1 MKTDERLL
9 RKQNVSMVLFSL
21 ALIGCITILLYIAY
35 SSQQRIQTFA
45 LDQLRQ
51 DAEKRA
57 GAVSYFYLERR
68 NDLNSLAEQRALS
81 TFFENQALG
90 MSMQYGLR
98 DSLFAIS
105 EQFEKLLD
113 EKKLGA
119 QRIFTRVLFLNTD
132 GSILTESRA
141 KGSGEADAR
150 PLSPPALGEGT
161 YPDIR
166 LIGERNETGVIATIP
181 YYFKGKYVGRII
193 AFIASDVVY
202 DYLLQPQ
209 TSPSKRALAV
219 TGEKGQLLYS
229 ALGPAQNV
237 LHVIENHSPE
247 MISGLTYHY
256 GIPGE
261 NGANKEIISLRTPI
275 HDTPFYLVS
284 IAPSE
289 EILSGLTPAKLLFF
303 MAAVCLLI
311 LCAML
316 LVTRINSR
324 KFLLQA
330 RLSEAARSQKAL
342 EEKNE
347 LLQKEIAERLRAEES
362 LRNSQEL
369 FSTFMSHLPAAVY
382 MRDPE
387 GRFLFANRYCME
399 VFGWEDVIGKTA
411 AELFPPEQAERMDSD
426 DKMALRQG
434 KHVINETIS
443 NALGG
448 ERVFET
454 RKFTVLAGRDTTLL
468 GAVLLD
474 ITERRKAEADKQR
487 LELQLRQS
495 QKLEAIGTLAGGIA
509 HDFNNILSPII
520 GFTEMALADIPRTS
534 QMSDNLE
541 EVLKAANRAR
551 DLVKQILF
559 VSRYV
564 PEQQRAAVD
573 LSSVVS
579 EALKFLRA
587 LLPTTIEIR
596 RNLEKGV
603 VLADVTQIHRV
614 LMNLCTNAA
623 HAMNDRGILDVQ
635 LSRVDLG
642 KSDLADRSIVDLRPG
657 SYLELCISDTGSGMD
672 TATMERIFDPYFT
685 TKEVGKGSGLGL
697 AVVRGIVKKHDGA
710 ISVRSEQGKGTTFRV
725 YLPLMEASVDRT
737 ADTVKALP
745 TGNER
750 VLLVDDER
758 VVAEMGKA
766 VLDRLGYR
774 VTTETDSLRALDI
787 FRSRP
792 DEFDLIIT
800 DYTMPHLTGIDLSR
814 EMHLIRPDIPII
826 LCTGYSQEVTLESAA
841 KLGVELV
848 MKPFAMKEIAV
859 LIREVFRKKRP

>member
-1 MKTDERLL
+1 MRTDERLL
-9 RKQNVSMVLFSL
+9 HKQNTSMVLFSL
-21 ALIGCITILLYIAY
+21 ALIGCITILLFVAY

-57 GAVSYFYLERR
+57 GAVSYFYLERC

-105 EQFEKLLD
+105 EHFEKLLD
-113 EKKLGA
+113 EKRLGG
-119 QRIFTRVLFLNTD
+119 QRIFTRVLFLDTA
-132 GSILTESRA
+132 GSILTERGA
-141 KGSGEADAR
+141 KVSGETEL
-150 PLSPPALGEGT
+150 PTLLQSSLSEGT
-161 YPDIR
+161 CTDIR
-166 LIGERNETGVIATIP
+166 LVGDRNRIEVIATIP
-181 YYFKGKYVGRII
+181 YYFKGKIVGRIV
-193 AFIASDVVY
+193 AFIASDVIY

-209 TSPSKRALAV
+209 TSPSKRGLAV
-219 TGEKGQLLYS
+219 ASEKGLLLSSVQGPAKS
-229 ALGPAQNV
+229 ALHA
-237 LHVIENHSPE
+237 IENHFSE
-247 MISGLTYHY
+247 MVSGLTYQY
-256 GIPGE
+256 AVSGE
-261 NGANKEIISLRTPI
+261 DGSANEIIALRIPV
-275 HDTPFYLVS
+275 HNTPFYLVS
-284 IAPSE
+284 VAPSD

-311 LCAML
+311 LCGMF

-324 KFLLQA
+324 KFMLQA

-347 LLQKEIAERLRAEES
+347 LLQKEIAERLQAEES

-387 GRFLFANRYCME
+387 SRFLFANRYCME

-411 AELFPPEQAERMDSD
+411 AELLPPEQAERMDTD
-426 DKMALRQG
+426 DRTTLRVG
-434 KHVINETIS
+434 NHVLNETITDV
-443 NALGG
+443 LGA

-454 RKFTVLAGRDTTLL
+454 RRFTVQAGRDTIHA
-468 GAVLLD
+468 GAILLD

-520 GFTEMALADIPRTS
+520 GFTEMALADIPSTS
-534 QMSDNLE
+534 QMSENLE
-541 EVLKAANRAR
+541 EVLKAAYRAR
-551 DLVKQILF
+551 DLVRQILF

-564 PEQQRAAVD
+564 PEQQRVAVD
-573 LSSVVS
+573 LSSVS
-579 EALKFLRA
+579 REALKFLRA

-596 RNLEKGV
+596 RELEEGV
-603 VLADVTQIHRV
+603 VLADVSQIHRV

-623 HAMNDRGILDVQ
+623 HAMSDRGVLDVT
-635 LSRVDLG
+635 LKRVNLG
-642 KSDLADRSIVDLRPG
+642 KADLAARSIVDLMPG
-657 SYLELCISDTGSGMD
+657 SYMELSISDTGSGMD

-697 AVVRGIVKKHDGA
+697 AVVRGIVKKHDGT
-710 ISVRSEQGKGTTFRV
+710 ITVRSEQGKGTTFTV
-725 YLPLMEASVDRT
+725 YLPILEASVHRV
-737 ADTVKALP
+737 ADTEKTLP
-745 TGNER
+745 RGNER

-758 VVAEMGKA
+758 IVVDMGKA

-774 VTTETDSLRALDI
+774 VTTETESPHALDL

-792 DEFDLIIT
+792 HEFDLVIT
-800 DYTMPHLTGIDLSR
+800 DYTMPHMTGIELSR

-826 LCTGYSQEVTLESAA
+826 LCTGYSQEVTVESAA
-841 KLGVELV
+841 ELGVELV

-859 LIREVFRKKRP
+859 LVRKVLRKP